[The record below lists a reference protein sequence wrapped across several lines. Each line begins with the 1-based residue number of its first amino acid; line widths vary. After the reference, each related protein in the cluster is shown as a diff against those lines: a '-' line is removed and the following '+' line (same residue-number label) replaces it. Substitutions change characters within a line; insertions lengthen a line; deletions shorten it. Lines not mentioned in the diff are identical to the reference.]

1 METTHSF
8 IQIRSAPIRLRRELQ
23 ALGFVT
29 PLEIEHTLIQSSG
42 DEAEIGAALVAHGYQ
57 ATEVRRAMEHA
68 TRHGIIRKDR
78 TKLSLRDDRREAVRQ
93 HLLLDVLCIH
103 GRDIQPGTTASV
115 ASVLVSGHGPF
126 FGMEMDELVNVAIA
140 KAGQLGDEISHSQT
154 FATDIKALSQ
164 RGHCL
169 VGR

>member
-1 METTHSF
+1 M
-8 IQIRSAPIRLRRELQ
+8 Q
-23 ALGFVT
+23 ALGFLT
-29 PLEIEHTLIQSSG
+29 PLEIEHTLIQSWG
-42 DEAEIGAALVAHGYQ
+42 DEAEIGTALVAQGYQ
-57 ATEVRRAMEHA
+57 ANEVRRAMEHT
-68 TRHGIIRKDR
+68 TRYGIIRKNR
-78 TKLSLRDDRREAVRQ
+78 TKLSLRDDRRETVRQ

-126 FGMEMDELVNVAIA
+126 FGMEMDKLANVAIA
-140 KAGQLGDEISHSQT
+140 KAGQLGEEISHSQT
-154 FATDIKALSQ
+154 FAADIKALSQ